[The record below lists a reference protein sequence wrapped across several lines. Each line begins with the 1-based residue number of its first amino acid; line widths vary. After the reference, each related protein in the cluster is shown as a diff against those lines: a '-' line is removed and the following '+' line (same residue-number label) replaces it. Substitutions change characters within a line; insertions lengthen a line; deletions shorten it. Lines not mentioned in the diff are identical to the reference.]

1 VPGGEAVGDVVV
13 GVVAVVVVLGRRKG
27 VVPVRGASVEAEA
40 GTSAVALAGAGDDAV
55 GVVPGVGPLEQG
67 AGRK

>member
-27 VVPVRGASVEAEA
+27 VVPVRG
-40 GTSAVALAGAGDDAV
+40 GIMHL
-55 GVVPGVGPLEQG
+55 
-67 AGRK
+67 R